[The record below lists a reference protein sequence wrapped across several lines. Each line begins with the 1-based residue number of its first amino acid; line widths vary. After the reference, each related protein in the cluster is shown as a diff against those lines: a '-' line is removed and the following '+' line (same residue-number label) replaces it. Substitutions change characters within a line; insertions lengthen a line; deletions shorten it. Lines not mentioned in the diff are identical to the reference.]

1 MFEKLTTA
9 LEPFGFTV
17 IILAGATL
25 AGWVEFTNSYVVG
38 VATVGFGIL
47 LVVKH
52 VVLAVQSSNDHNTTT
67 KKRSKDSN

>member
-1 MFEKLTTA
+1 MFEKLITS

-47 LVVKH
+47 LVLKH
-52 VVLAVQSSNDHNTTT
+52 LVLQVRQGTEDNKQTN
-67 KKRSKDSN
+67 KKGN

>member
-47 LVVKH
+47 LILKH
-52 VVLAVQSSNDHNTTT
+52 IVLQVQSKNSNSN
-67 KKRSKDSN
+67 KKGD

>member
-1 MFEKLTTA
+1 MFEQLTTA

-25 AGWVEFTNSYVVG
+25 AGWVKFTNSYVVG

-47 LVVKH
+47 LVIKH
-52 VVLAVQSSNDHNTTT
+52 IVLQVQNQKPTN
-67 KKRSKDSN
+67 KKGN